1 MFRDFEPRDRGAF
14 LKMAGALYASGATV
28 HAVSGRNFERTFDEI
43 LRGSPYARGIMI
55 EWDGRAEGY
64 ALLARTWSN
73 EAGGMA
79 VWVEEIYVSEALRCR
94 GIAGKFFQFLEGEYP
109 GAARFRLEVHE
120 DNPRAMALYERLGY
134 KRLDYVQMVKDRAEG

>member
-14 LKMAGALYASGATV
+14 LKMAGALYASGATA

-43 LRGSPYARGIMI
+43 LGGGPYARGIMI

-79 VWVEEIYVSEALRCR
+79 VWVEEIYISEALRGR
-94 GIAGKFFQFLEGEYP
+94 GIAGRFFHFLEEEYP
-109 GAARFRLEVHE
+109 DAARFRLEVHE
-120 DNPRAMALYERLGY
+120 SNNRAMALYERLGY
-134 KRLDYVQMVKDRAEG
+134 ERLDYVQMIRDRKA

>member
-79 VWVEEIYVSEALRCR
+79 VWVEEIYISEALRGR

-134 KRLDYVQMVKDRAEG
+134 KRLDYVQMVKDRA